1 MTIIT
6 ADYFNAGIELHLPS
20 MPPDLRVL
28 ARKVDLISLLDL
40 NGEIPD
46 PLTNMVLAALA
57 GGAITKNPVGT
68 DPKELMLFT
77 ELINRTVVACLVQP
91 AVTTD
96 PDPPAD
102 SGLVPIQRLSFEDK
116 LFLFNWA
123 IGGNLYAKS
132 ATFPEKPTG
141 SVAIVSKVKP
151 PANKPRR

>member
-46 PLTNMVLAALA
+46 PLTNMVLSALT
-57 GGAITKNPVGT
+57 GGAIIQKPVGT

-96 PDPPAD
+96 PNPPAD

-132 ATFPEKPTG
+132 ATFPEKPQG
-141 SVAIVSKVKP
+141 SVAVVPKDKS
-151 PANKPRR
+151 ATRKPRR